1 MIFEYDFLAVVMYAD
16 LKNRRNFVHMAW
28 LIAMFSENQ
37 ELKKAI
43 AKDDYFYIT
52 RDDIYQLIKTKDDE
66 MIEILLKKPVAL
78 HI

>member
-1 MIFEYDFLAVVMYAD
+1 MIFEYDFMAVVMYAD

-52 RDDIYQLIKTKDDE
+52 RDDIY
-66 MIEILLKKPVAL
+66 
-78 HI
+78 